1 MFGTQKM
8 LVGPSCKQNRSH
20 NFGESSCSAMI
31 QNEDAKNIHKLN
43 SLEVVFIH
51 QSWLSEAYFHW
62 IH

>member
-1 MFGTQKM
+1 
-8 LVGPSCKQNRSH
+8 
-20 NFGESSCSAMI
+20 MI